1 VIRINTLGSLSV
13 RDEDGTPLSGAAAQP
28 RRMAIL
34 ALLARAGQRGVTRE
48 KVLSL
53 LWPDADDVRGPRTLA
68 QALYALRKD
77 LGAESAV
84 SGSKELCLDPG
95 IVSSDVAEFASAVA
109 RGDDGRAV
117 ALYHGPFLDG
127 FHLPGA
133 DEFARW
139 VERERAAIA
148 TDYSRALES
157 LARAAR
163 ASGDATTAVAWW
175 RKLAAI
181 EPLNARVTVGLM
193 DAMATAGDR
202 AGALQHARVYELL
215 IEQELDL
222 PPDKEVLA
230 VAERLRQTS
239 DEPARAP
246 QSVVAVQTIASALT
260 TFTPPEVV
268 EAVASAVAIAPPV
281 SEAPHPATPV
291 GLVGPSSPRPRGHVV
306 TIGALVVA
314 VIAVALALWSWRSPT
329 TASGSDTGA
338 PIVAIGNIAAFGADS
353 AQASLTAPVADLL
366 TTSLA
371 RVHSIRV
378 VSHGRMLELMRASG
392 NANDTSAGRF
402 VDAARQAGAT
412 ELIDGTLYSRPGGR
426 LRLDIRRVDLA
437 SGAIGDVHTVEGSD
451 LFALVDSGTA
461 RLVAALGGVAP
472 AGSVADV
479 TTRSVTAYRMY
490 EQGIRAF
497 YRGDGRTALRFFDA
511 ALVEDSL
518 FALAAYY
525 DALSDPE
532 PRTYRIRMERAK
544 RLAERATDR
553 ERLIILAGWAYTVS
567 SPALR
572 AIADTLTT
580 RYPDEVE
587 GHLYAGIARVF
598 DGEFLDGRVQ
608 LERVVV
614 MDSLGLRGT
623 RPRCG
628 ACDALQWIVG
638 AYMLADSMPAAE
650 REARRWVRLQ
660 PGSTPAANALVNVLE
675 TEGRST
681 QADSIFQATAP
692 PDRSYAQTVEF
703 RAVHLIRTGD
713 YASADQLLLSLLRES
728 DPRQQ
733 ADALWDLAISQ
744 REQGKIA
751 DALASA
757 RRLRLATART
767 GDRAAGP
774 PPMNVLEAQA
784 LLEMG
789 RPAAAATLF
798 DSLARQYGPGA
809 VASQVGRN
817 TAWMLAQAAGA
828 RFAAGDTATLP
839 RLSDSVRVL
848 GEESGYGRDRR
859 LHHYVRGLLLAARGD
874 DAGAISELTSA
885 VYSLTVGFTRVNYML
900 ARVYLHARRPRDAV
914 AALQPALRGG
924 IDASNLY
931 VNRTELHELLAQAW
945 DAAGVRDSAAAHY
958 AYVAK
963 VWANADPALQPR
975 VTAARTRLAALQH

>member
-1 VIRINTLGSLSV
+1 MIRINALGSLSV
-13 RDEDGTPLSGAAAQP
+13 RNDDGTPLSGAAAQP

-34 ALLARAGQRGVTRE
+34 ALLARAGQRGVARE

-77 LGAESAV
+77 LGAESAI
-84 SGSKELCLDPG
+84 SGSKELYFDPG
-95 IVSSDVAEFASAVA
+95 IVSSDVAEFAAAVA
-109 RGDDGRAV
+109 RGDDERAV
-117 ALYHGPFLDG
+117 ALYHGAFLDG

-148 TDYSRALES
+148 MDYSRALES

-163 ASGDATTAVAWW
+163 SSGDATTAVAWW

-193 DAMATAGDR
+193 DAMAAAGDR

-230 VAERLRQTS
+230 VADRLRRTS
-239 DEPARAP
+239 DESARTA
-246 QSVVAVQTIASALT
+246 QAAVAVQTMAPALT
-260 TFTPPEVV
+260 TFTPPG
-268 EAVASAVAIAPPV
+268 AVATVAADVAIAPPV
-281 SEAPHPATPV
+281 SEAPRPATPV
-291 GLVGPSSPRPRGHVV
+291 GLRGPSSPRPRGHVV
-306 TIGALVVA
+306 TVSALVIA
-314 VIAVALALWSWRSPT
+314 VIAVALALWRWRSPT
-329 TASGSDTGA
+329 TASGSDTGV
-338 PIVAIGNIAAFGADS
+338 PIVAIGNISAFGADS
-353 AQASLTAPVADLL
+353 GQAALTAPVTDLL

-378 VSHGRMLELMRASG
+378 VSHGRMLELMRASA
-392 NANDTSAGRF
+392 NASDTSAGGF
-402 VDAARQAGAT
+402 VNAARAAGAT
-412 ELIDGTLYSRPGGR
+412 EVVDGTLYARPGGH
-426 LRLDIRRVDLA
+426 LRLDLRRVDL
-437 SGAIGDVHTVEGSD
+437 SNGAIGAVYTVEGSD
-451 LFALVDSGTA
+451 LFTLVDSGTA
-461 RLVAALGGVAP
+461 RLVSALGAAAP
-472 AGSVADV
+472 SGSVADV

-490 EQGIRAF
+490 EQGIRAY

-572 AIADTLTT
+572 AIADTLVT
-580 RYPDEVE
+580 RYPAEIE
-587 GHLYAGIARVF
+587 GHLYSGIARVF
-598 DGEFLDGRVQ
+598 DGEFLDGRAE
-608 LERVVV
+608 LERVVE
-614 MDSLGLRGT
+614 MDSLGLRGA

-628 ACDALQWIVG
+628 ACDAFQWIVG

-650 REARRWVRLQ
+650 REARRLVRLQ
-660 PGSTPAANALVNVLE
+660 PGTPAANTLIGVLE
-675 TEGRST
+675 TEGRT
-681 QADSIFQATAP
+681 AEADSIFRTMSSQ
-692 PDRSYAQTVEF
+692 DRSYSQTVEF
-703 RAVHLIRTGD
+703 RAVHLMRAGD
-713 YASADQLLLSLLRES
+713 YAAADRLLLSLDRES
-728 DPRQQ
+728 EPRQQ

-744 REQGKIA
+744 REQGKLA

-757 RRLRLATART
+757 RRLRIATAKT
-767 GDRAAGP
+767 GDLPGVP
-774 PPMNVLEAQA
+774 PINVLEPQA

-789 RPAAAATLF
+789 RPAAAAALF
-798 DSLARQYGPGA
+798 DSLARQHVPGS
-809 VASQVGRN
+809 VASQIGRN

-828 RFAAGDTATLP
+828 RLAAGDTATLA

-848 GEESGYGRDRR
+848 GEASGYGRDRR

-874 DAGAISELTSA
+874 DSGAISELTSA

-900 ARVYLHARRPRDAV
+900 ARVYLHAHRPRDAV
-914 AALQPALRGG
+914 AVLQPALRGG

-945 DAAGVRDSAAAHY
+945 DAAGGRDSAAAHY

-975 VTAARTRLAALQH
+975 VAAARARLAALQH

>member
-1 VIRINTLGSLSV
+1 
-13 RDEDGTPLSGAAAQP
+13 
-28 RRMAIL
+28 
-34 ALLARAGQRGVTRE
+34 
-48 KVLSL
+48 
-53 LWPDADDVRGPRTLA
+53 
-68 QALYALRKD
+68 
-77 LGAESAV
+77 
-84 SGSKELCLDPG
+84 
-95 IVSSDVAEFASAVA
+95 
-109 RGDDGRAV
+109 
-117 ALYHGPFLDG
+117 
-127 FHLPGA
+127 
-133 DEFARW
+133 
-139 VERERAAIA
+139 
-148 TDYSRALES
+148 
-157 LARAAR
+157 
-163 ASGDATTAVAWW
+163 
-175 RKLAAI
+175 
-181 EPLNARVTVGLM
+181 
-193 DAMATAGDR
+193 
-202 AGALQHARVYELL
+202 
-215 IEQELDL
+215 
-222 PPDKEVLA
+222 
-230 VAERLRQTS
+230 
-239 DEPARAP
+239 
-246 QSVVAVQTIASALT
+246 SVVAVQTMAPPLA

-268 EAVASAVAIAPPV
+268 AAVASEVAIAPPV
-281 SEAPHPATPV
+281 SEAPHPVTPV
-291 GLVGPSSPRPRGHVV
+291 GLPGPSSPRPRGHVV

-314 VIAVALALWSWRSPT
+314 VIAVALALWRWRSPAT
-329 TASGSDTGA
+329 PSGSDTGT
-338 PIVAIGNIAAFGADS
+338 PIVAIGNISAFGADS
-353 AQASLTAPVADLL
+353 AQAALTAPVTDLL

-378 VSHGRMLELMRASG
+378 VSHGRMLELMRASA
-392 NANDTSAGRF
+392 NASDTSAGGF
-402 VDAARQAGAT
+402 VNAARAAGAT
-412 ELIDGTLYSRPGGR
+412 EVVDGTLYTRPGGH
-426 LRLDIRRVDLA
+426 LRLDLRRVDL
-437 SGAIGDVHTVEGSD
+437 SNGAIGDVYTVEGND

-461 RLVAALGGVAP
+461 RLVAALGAVAP
-472 AGSVADV
+472 SGSVADV

-497 YRGDGRTALRFFDA
+497 YRGDGRTALGFFDA

-532 PRTYRIRMERAK
+532 PRTYRVRMERAK
-544 RLAERATDR
+544 RLAERTTDR

-580 RYPDEVE
+580 RYPDAVE

-598 DGEFLDGRVQ
+598 DGEFLDGLVQ

-628 ACDALQWIVG
+628 GCDALQWIVG

-650 REARRWVRLQ
+650 REARRWGRLQ

-675 TEGRST
+675 TEGRT
-681 QADSIFQATAP
+681 TEADSIFRATSSQ
-692 PDRSYAQTVEF
+692 DRSFAQTVGF
-703 RAVHLIRTGD
+703 RAIHLMRTGD
-713 YASADQLLLSLLRES
+713 YASADRLLLSLDHES
-728 DPRQQ
+728 EPRQQ

-744 REQGKIA
+744 REQGKLA

-757 RRLRLATART
+757 RRLRIATAKT
-767 GDRAAGP
+767 GDRPGVP
-774 PPMNVLEAQA
+774 PINALEAQT

-789 RPAAAATLF
+789 RPVPAAALF
-798 DSLARQYGPGA
+798 DSLARQHVPGST
-809 VASQVGRN
+809 ASQVGRN
-817 TAWMLAQAAGA
+817 TAWMLAQVAGA
-828 RFAAGDTATLP
+828 RLAAGDTATLS

-848 GEESGYGRDRR
+848 GEASGYGRDRR

-874 DAGAISELTSA
+874 DAAAISELTSA

-914 AALQPALRGG
+914 AVLQPALRGG

-945 DAAGVRDSAAAHY
+945 DAAGGRDSAAAHY

-975 VTAARTRLAALQH
+975 VAAARTRLAALQH